1 MKKGVV
7 HIIAVVAVALTLAA
21 GSLAVIATKRT
32 QDLNKNQILSSSDE
46 DSSGS
51 SGSGSSGS
59 SGSSKDDE
67 DRSGSSSRE
76 DSGTSGSSGSTTSRT
91 KTETTSP
98 TGVIIRTETKDGETR
113 TELRFGEG
121 ERVKIRQEEG
131 RTRTDVVSQGTK
143 VRIQREGDRF
153 VIKAENEAGDQQELA
168 ADEII
173 KIDERL
179 EQDRLKI
186 ATESGRLVIS
196 RNATFALTD
205 LPISIDLETN
215 ELKVTTPAGERVVAI
230 LPDQAVQNML
240 AANVFDRLN
249 HQTIVDEATSGA
261 LTSVAE
267 AIRLGEKNG
276 IPIYEIRGLRDQRLL
291 GFIPVTTA
299 VNTTVSAATGEVL
312 DVEQSL
318 LDKIIDLISI

>member
-7 HIIAVVAVALTLAA
+7 HIIAVVAVAFTLAVGA
-21 GSLAVIATKRT
+21 LSIIATKRT
-32 QDLNKNQILSSSDE
+32 SDLNKNQILSSSDE

-59 SGSSKDDE
+59 PDSSD
-67 DRSGSSSRE
+67 SSA
-76 DSGTSGSSGSTTSRT
+76 TTQT

-121 ERVKIRQEEG
+121 ERVKIRKEDD
-131 RTRTDVVSQGTK
+131 RTRTDVISQGIK

-153 VIKAENEAGDQQELA
+153 VIKAENAAGDEQELE

-173 KIDERL
+173 KIDERF
-179 EQDRLKI
+179 EQDRIKI

-230 LPDQAVQNML
+230 LPDQAVKNML
-240 AANVFDRLN
+240 AANIFDRLN
-249 HQTIVDEATSGA
+249 NQTVIDEATSGA
-261 LTSVAE
+261 LTAVAN
-267 AIRLGEKNG
+267 AIQLGERNG
-276 IPIYEIRGLRDQRLL
+276 LPIYEIRGLRDQRLL

-299 VNTTVSAATGEVL
+299 VSTTVSASTGEVL